1 MIEAYLSLFGFM
13 ILMVGTPGPANL
25 LAMLGGSQIG
35 LKSCSGFLLGLAVGK
50 IPLNILIGFGFGVI
64 LSENTT
70 LFQIFKYISAVYMIY
85 LASRSWNTKPVNSD
99 NIQQSHQF
107 DFKHGVIVHPLNP
120 KAWVMSALAWSNF
133 APAIGS
139 FPTQLVS
146 VVFGFA
152 VCQLTLTSLW
162 CWGGSILGRSLPNNQ
177 KLMRS
182 MIILTILV
190 VLWAISS

>member
-1 MIEAYLSLFGFM
+1 
-13 ILMVGTPGPANL
+13 
-25 LAMLGGSQIG
+25 
-35 LKSCSGFLLGLAVGK
+35 
-50 IPLNILIGFGFGVI
+50 
-64 LSENTT
+64 
-70 LFQIFKYISAVYMIY
+70 MIY
-85 LASRSWNTKPVNSD
+85 LATRSWNSKPVNTD
-99 NIQQSHQF
+99 DIQQSHQF
-107 DFKHGVIVHPLNP
+107 NFKHGIIVHPLNP

-139 FPTQLVS
+139 FPTQLVT

-152 VCQLTLTSLW
+152 ICQLTLTSLW

-190 VLWAISS
+190 VLWAILS

>member
-13 ILMVGTPGPANL
+13 VLMVGTPGPANL

-35 LKSCSGFLLGLAVGK
+35 FRSCTGFLLGLAVGK
-50 IPLNILIGFGFGVI
+50 IPLNIFIGFGFGVV
-64 LSENTT
+64 LSDNPT
-70 LFQIFKYISAVYMIY
+70 LFQTFKYISAGYMIY
-85 LASRSWNTKPVNSD
+85 LAARSWNTKSVQVESV
-99 NIQQSHQF
+99 QQAHQF
-107 DFKHGVIVHPLNP
+107 HFKQGVIVHPLNP

-152 VCQLTLTSLW
+152 TCQLILTSFW
-162 CWGGSILGRSLPNNQ
+162 CWGGSILGRTLPNNQ

-182 MIILTILV
+182 MIILTVLV
-190 VLWAISS
+190 VLWAILS